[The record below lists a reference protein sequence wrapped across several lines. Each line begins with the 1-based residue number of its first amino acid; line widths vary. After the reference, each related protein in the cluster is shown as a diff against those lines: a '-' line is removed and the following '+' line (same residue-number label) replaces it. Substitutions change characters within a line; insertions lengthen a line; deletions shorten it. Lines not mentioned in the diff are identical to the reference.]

1 MEARRIRHNRKQ
13 AAMKDFNEMTVEE
26 HEAAIRELEIQ
37 QAEFDALIRSELAS
51 MQTTLERQ
59 IMEAL
64 THGGLADALAT
75 AMQLVAVE
83 RVIDLTKPND
93 EEPNGGIDE

>member
-1 MEARRIRHNRKQ
+1 
-13 AAMKDFNEMTVEE
+13 MKDFNEMTVEE

-64 THGGLADALAT
+64 THGGLAEALASAT
-75 AMQLVAVE
+75 QLVAVE
-83 RVIDLTKPND
+83 RVRALNEGTPSVQDQLDNLKRM
-93 EEPNGGIDE
+93 EF